1 MRFFCFTLIL
11 LTALLVPVDAAETVL
26 AHLEVRAGD
35 HTRIE
40 TPISA
45 CLDGVTINKDHGS
58 TVLYE
63 ITGYEKIQTPHQLE
77 LASSTRLWWILSG
90 QTRPQQTRRFQ
101 LVMSDSIPQKPT
113 IDYHLD
119 SKVFTIHKNEHPI
132 LQYNHAV
139 VPPPEGVS
147 PLYERSGFIHPLW
160 SPNGHVL
167 TRIQPLDHYH
177 HVGIWNPWTKTTFQG
192 RHIDF
197 WNLGGGQ
204 GTVRFAGFVSQING
218 PVYGGFQA
226 RQEHVDFSAP
236 GPDLVAMNEVWDVR
250 VWNVDSPMY
259 LWDLHTTLSCATD
272 SSINLEAYRYGGGLG
287 FRATEAWTKDNCSV
301 LTSEGKTRADADGSK
316 ARWCLVKGQMENG
329 EVAGVLFMSH
339 PENREF
345 PEPMRVWP
353 LDANGG
359 RGDMF
364 FEFCPIRH
372 NNWRLLPGQD
382 YRLKYRMLVF
392 DGDLTP
398 ERAEQVWQD
407 FAHPP
412 RVLITIE

>member
-1 MRFFCFTLIL
+1 MRL
-11 LTALLVPVDAAETVL
+11 LWLLLMFLVFLMPPTNAAETVL
-26 AHLEVRAGD
+26 ATLKVDAGD

-40 TPISA
+40 TPVSV
-45 CLDGVTINKDHGS
+45 CLNGLTITPDHGS

-63 ITGYEKIQTPHQLE
+63 ITGNQRIQTPHQLE
-77 LASSTRLWWILSG
+77 WSSSTLLWWILSG
-90 QTRPQQTRRFQ
+90 ETKPLQTRLFQ
-101 LVMSDSIPQKPT
+101 LVMMDSISQKTT

-119 SKVFTIHKNEHPI
+119 SKAFTIQKTEHPV

-139 VPPPEGVS
+139 VPAPESVS

-160 SPNGHVL
+160 SPKGHVL
-167 TRIQPLDHYH
+167 TRIQPPDHYH

-192 RHIDF
+192 RQVDF
-197 WNLGGGQ
+197 WNLGAGQ
-204 GTVRFAGFVSQING
+204 GTVRFAGFVSMING
-218 PVYGGFQA
+218 PVYGGLQA

-250 VWNVDSPMY
+250 VWNLDSPVY
-259 LWDLHTTLSCATD
+259 LWDLQTTLSCATD
-272 SSINLEAYRYGGGLG
+272 SAINLEAYRYGGGLG
-287 FRATEAWTKDNCSV
+287 FRATKVWNKDNCSV

-316 ARWCLVKGQMENG
+316 ARWCLVKGEMENG
-329 EVAGVLFMSH
+329 EAAGILFMSH

-353 LDANGG
+353 VDANRG
-359 RGDMF
+359 RGDLF

-372 NNWRLLPGQD
+372 NNWRLLPGRD

-412 RVLITIE
+412 RVLLTIE